1 MLPDHSTG
9 ASSEELSVRRLYA
22 LLYKMAAD
30 IERLE
35 ALLRTIKKNTE
46 EIKAHEQEIYGG

>member
-1 MLPDHSTG
+1 MLPENNPNA
-9 ASSEELSVRRLYA
+9 ASEQVSSRRLYA

-35 ALLRTIKKNTE
+35 ALLRTVKKNTE
-46 EIKAHEQEIYGG
+46 EIKQNE